1 MNVNKGTTKEEL
13 LNASH
18 LPIDPYQ
25 YLAASFVL
33 DCTHSNVYLTSIM
46 TFRFREKT
54 QYRLIVKSTV
64 KVIYYGLSLSHIA
77 PQW

>member
-18 LPIDPYQ
+18 LPDPYQ
-25 YLAASFVL
+25 YLAASFDL

-46 TFRFREKT
+46 TFRFHEKT

-64 KVIYYGLSLSHIA
+64 KVIYCGLSLSHIA